1 MLATEPESGACE
13 PAWVSG
19 VVPVGGWGVVVFWPL
34 EVVELVDVDGAGA
47 VAVVDE
53 FEVDDAEVEDDE
65 VEPPRPLA
73 PEASDASDPSE
84 VPEADPPVEPAGV
97 DGVGVVEEVV

>member
-19 VVPVGGWGVVVFWPL
+19 VVPLGGWGVLVFWSL
-34 EVVELVDVDGAGA
+34 EVVELVDVDGAGG

-53 FEVDDAEVEDDE
+53 FEVDEAEVEDDE
-65 VEPPRPLA
+65 VEPPWPAAPEAPEA
-73 PEASDASDPSE
+73 PEASDAS
-84 VPEADPPVEPAGV
+84 EADPPVELVGV